1 MVLRMRLG
9 CNIDGLISYVVTV
22 VVVTRLEAAVVVVV
36 PDPQVHPHIR

>member
-22 VVVTRLEAAVVVVV
+22 VVVTRLEAVVVVV